1 MEITVKQA
9 FNAMFYL
16 LDNYYDEKK
25 VDDLGAMLGSM
36 NPHLFDGDMPADV
49 ATWHEWITIVK
60 KVVSYEVEGE
70 CLDDSRA
77 FQAMLDFLNY
87 YHREFGLSIEEVIED
102 LASNKLGSR
111 DFQKMWR
118 ESIEQ
123 AIAD

>member
-1 MEITVKQA
+1 MKITVRQA

-16 LDNYYDEKK
+16 LDKYYDEKK

-60 KVVSYEVEGE
+60 KVVSCEGEGE
-70 CLDDSRA
+70 CLDDSSA
-77 FQAMLDFLNY
+77 FQAMLAFLNY

-102 LASNKLGSR
+102 LASNKLDGNN
-111 DFQKMWR
+111 FQKMWQ

-123 AIAD
+123 SLAD